1 MLLLHLNDFAGGGG
15 VIPGEQ
21 RETRNPGG
29 KTRGPRHVL
38 LDASFRWHDEI
49 VPIRI
54 NEMNH
59 YVSTPLKRPARNPQ
73 AAQSCPVYP
82 CL

>member
-1 MLLLHLNDFAGGGG
+1 MIVRGGGGG

-29 KTRGPRHVL
+29 LTTGTCLLL

-49 VPIRI
+49 EPIRSS
-54 NEMNH
+54 EMD
-59 YVSTPLKRPARNPQ
+59 Q
-73 AAQSCPVYP
+73 
-82 CL
+82 